1 MSIRIDW
8 NNALGQQA
16 AEIKKL
22 QAQLAEAGE
31 HRGALA
37 AALADM
43 SKAHAAGAI
52 DEFIALDRFTG
63 TYRETAREIN
73 ELVASHIAV
82 KMQIVDVVTR
92 YAEGD
97 FSVDMDRLPGKKA
110 KITEAIDRAK
120 ASFKAAAD
128 DKAAAAQFLAGLE
141 VMSKQHALGWIDDS
155 MAAGQMRERIEN
167 ALAALM
173 TRARFAIER

>member
-16 AEIKKL
+16 AEIKQL
-22 QAQLAEAGE
+22 QAQLAEAAE

-37 AALADM
+37 AALAGM

-63 TYRETAREIN
+63 VHREMAEEIN
-73 ELVASHIAV
+73 ALVASHIAV

-92 YAEGD
+92 YEEGD
-97 FSVDMDRLPGKKA
+97 FSVDMAGYRGKRRRSPRRS
-110 KITEAIDRAK
+110 T
-120 ASFKAAAD
+120 
-128 DKAAAAQFLAGLE
+128 
-141 VMSKQHALGWIDDS
+141 
-155 MAAGQMRERIEN
+155 
-167 ALAALM
+167 
-173 TRARFAIER
+173 ARRRRSRPSPTIRPRQRNSWPHSR